1 MPVSLRKIDDTNR
14 TAVLALRVAP
24 EQEQFV
30 GGTVHNALA
39 DAQAYPHANPWFRA
53 IYAEDVLVGF
63 VMLSWN
69 VVPDPPVII
78 GPWFLWKLLI
88 DTRYQRK
95 GYGQTAVRLI
105 ADIVR
110 AEGGTELF
118 TSYVEG
124 EGEPWPFYQRLG
136 FRKNGERDNNNE
148 QILVLKL

>member
-1 MPVSLRKIDDTNR
+1 MPISLRKTDDTNR

-39 DAQAYPHANPWFRA
+39 GAQAYPHANPWYRA
-53 IYAEDVLVGF
+53 IYAGDVLVGF
-63 VMLSWN
+63 VMISWN

-88 DTRYQRK
+88 DTSHQRK

-105 ADIVR
+105 ADMVR